1 MKRASLLCCS
11 VLLVSLLAG
20 CTSTSNLVKGP
31 SVDPSLSF
39 AEKMES
45 YAIPKV
51 SMTYPSI
58 YYDGQLWRERVIEL
72 VRSAEDYIIISSF
85 LASSSD
91 CLEELYSLIAQRAE
105 EGVRVY
111 FIVDGTGSFD
121 MTETRFHLIPLKF
134 LRESGVHLLEYNPM
148 TIARL
153 SAGPKIF
160 LRDHRK
166 FLIVDGKNLAI
177 GGMNLNYIS
186 IGTSGDNLQR
196 DTMYEFASPELC
208 EVMLDGFVPWWN
220 DQTWDTVHREDFS
233 VDHEFGKD
241 EEQFVAWFVDQ
252 YPLSDKLAGLYGS
265 LLAEAKVSVKA
276 LPFLPF
282 FDKHLLSVFSQ
293 TAERGVDVQMVIP
306 FDSRVSNR
314 KGIEYMAKDLLSMN
328 IDLRQEIESEKSQR
342 LLHEKLMIVDSR
354 YVVIGSSNLNYRSF
368 TLAFEMSLV
377 IDSPALAKE
386 MEAHFAT
393 IVEDSEPITDEQAEL
408 WRRLDN
414 WPRYAFGIIGG

>member
-1 MKRASLLCCS
+1 MKRVFVSCSLFM
-11 VLLVSLLAG
+11 LLSMFLG
-20 CTSTSNLVKGP
+20 CTSTTNLIKGP

-39 AEKMES
+39 EQKMVI
-45 YAIPKV
+45 YDIPKIE
-51 SMTYPSI
+51 MTYPTI
-58 YYDGQLWRERVIEL
+58 YYDGALWRERVIEL
-72 VRSAEDYIIISSF
+72 VRSSEDYIIISSF

-91 CLEELYSLIAQRAE
+91 CLEELYSLIAQKAE
-105 EGVRVY
+105 EGVRIY
-111 FIVDGTGSFD
+111 FIVDGTGAFD

-134 LRESGVHLLEYNPM
+134 LRDSGVHLLEYNSM
-148 TIARL
+148 SAARL
-153 SAGPKIF
+153 VAGPKIL

-166 FLIVDGKNLAI
+166 YLIVDGKNLAV

-186 IGTSGDNLQR
+186 IGAAGDDLQR
-196 DTMYEFASPELC
+196 DTMYEFTSPQLC

-220 DQTWDTVHREDFS
+220 EQTWDEVRREDFH
-233 VDHEFGKD
+233 VDPDYGSD
-241 EEQFVAWFVDQ
+241 EEHYTAWFADQ
-252 YPLSDKLAGLYGS
+252 YPLSGKLAGMFGS

-282 FDKHLLSVFSQ
+282 FDEYLLSVFRR
-293 TAERGVDVQMVIP
+293 TAWRGVDVQMVIP
-306 FDSRVSNR
+306 FDTRVSNR
-314 KGIEYMAKDLLSMN
+314 KGIEYMAKDLLTMHV
-328 IDLRQEIESEKSQR
+328 DLRLENESERTQR

-354 YVVIGSSNLNYRSF
+354 YVVVGSTNLNYRSF
-368 TLAFEMSLV
+368 TLAYEISLV

-393 IVEDSEPITDEQAEL
+393 IYDDSEPITDEQAEQ

>member
-1 MKRASLLCCS
+1 MKRVLFLGCT
-11 VLLVSLLAG
+11 VLLLVLLSG
-20 CTSTSNLVKGP
+20 CTSTTHLVKGP

-39 AEKMES
+39 SEKMER
-45 YAIPKV
+45 YDIPQV
-51 SMTYPSI
+51 QMTYPTV

-85 LASSSD
+85 LASSSE

-105 EGVRVY
+105 QGVRIY
-111 FIVDGTGSFD
+111 FIVDGTGAFD

-134 LRESGVHLLEYNPM
+134 LRDSGVHLLEYNPM
-148 TIARL
+148 SAARL
-153 SAGPKIF
+153 VAGPKI
-160 LRDHRK
+160 LIRDHRK
-166 FLIVDGKNLAI
+166 YLIVDGKHLAI

-186 IGTSGDNLQR
+186 IGAAGDDLQR
-196 DTMYEFASPELC
+196 DSMYEFTSPQLC

-220 DQTWDTVHREDFS
+220 AQTWDEVRREDFS
-233 VDHEFGKD
+233 VDHDFGSD
-241 EEQFVAWFVDQ
+241 QEQFNAWFADQ
-252 YPLSDKLAGLYGS
+252 HPLSDKLGGMFGS
-265 LLAEAKVSVKA
+265 LLAEAQVSIKA

-282 FDKHLLSVFSQ
+282 FDQYLLSVFRQ
-293 TAERGVDVQMVIP
+293 TAQRGVDVQMVIP

-314 KGIEYMAKDLLSMN
+314 KGIEYMAKDLLSMH
-328 IDLRQEIESEKSQR
+328 IDLRLEKESENTQR
-342 LLHEKLMIVDSR
+342 LLHEKLMVVDSR
-354 YVVIGSSNLNYRSF
+354 YVVIGSTNLNYRSF

-386 MEAHFAT
+386 LEEHFAR
-393 IVEDSEPITDEQAEL
+393 IYDDSEPITAEQAEQ